1 MVLGALENL
10 LDVNFSPD
18 IDIDIDVLNFTNH
31 EDGNRFQ
38 KDGRTLNLNLAALE
52 PEKRRKVLQLAPEEF
67 EQQGRLLREEEAA
80 ETRAMENRFDDDMDE
95 ILDYFDV
102 ILSDRYLSILDS
114 SLYLRV
120 LIEERDL
127 TKEEI
132 QERKHDLARRHGYE
146 AIYISSLVSAGYF
159 DPDAG
164 LRDLYVDMGLNEEY
178 DRYNFQSVL
187 CNLVEHKIL
196 CYFVENDEEDNEATQ
211 AVRERLAKYQREEP
225 INEWFDIRGI
235 GDGCESIIDGIID
248 NLEEEFIGIDYD
260 RWRDGDDL
268 WVRIYPRSLPP
279 IEQ

>member
-31 EDGNRFQ
+31 EDGNQFQ

-52 PEKRRKVLQLAPEEF
+52 PEKRREVLQLAPEEF

-80 ETRAMENRFDDDMDE
+80 ETRAMETRFDDDMDE

-102 ILSDRYLSILDS
+102 ILSDRYLSIIDS
-114 SLYLRV
+114 SLYLRA

-132 QERKHDLARRHGYE
+132 QERKRDLARRHGYE
-146 AIYISSLVSAGYF
+146 AIYICSLVSAGYF

-187 CNLVEHKIL
+187 SNLVENKIL
-196 CYFVENDEEDNEATQ
+196 CYFVENDEEDDEATQ

-235 GDGCESIIDGIID
+235 GDGCESVIDGIIG
-248 NLEEEFIGIDYD
+248 NLEEEYLGIDYD